1 MLVVARADLL
11 VRVYP
16 HYNDTIQF
24 DRETVTFCALRA
36 RLEMEAVRYNL
47 DYVYEYLLS
56 GT

>member
-24 DRETVTFCALRA
+24 DRETV
-36 RLEMEAVRYNL
+36 RL
-47 DYVYEYLLS
+47 VYACVKWGYRS
-56 GT
+56 